1 MNPIIVANWKMNP
14 QTLKGAF
21 ELTKAV
27 RKGVRSA
34 NANVVLCPPYV
45 FIPQLLAAK
54 NMEIG
59 AQNCS
64 WQEQGPL
71 TGEVS
76 PRQLKDLGCSYVILG
91 HSERKKELGE
101 TLAMVQRK
109 VAAAL
114 TAKLRVILCVESVA
128 ELRTL
133 KKKVRSFKNV
143 AVVYEP
149 SFAIS
154 TQGGRRVAPRHI
166 AAMVS
171 RLKKV
176 AGRNVPVLYGGSVDA
191 KSMRDIM
198 TKGNVQGALVGAA
211 SLKAKEFIALVKN
224 AL

>member
-1 MNPIIVANWKMNP
+1 MRHPVFPKSAYNGGSTLVKPHAWRTKDMNPIIVANWKMNP

-76 PRQLKDLGCSYVILG
+76 PRQ
-91 HSERKKELGE
+91 
-101 TLAMVQRK
+101 
-109 VAAAL
+109 
-114 TAKLRVILCVESVA
+114 
-128 ELRTL
+128 
-133 KKKVRSFKNV
+133 
-143 AVVYEP
+143 
-149 SFAIS
+149 
-154 TQGGRRVAPRHI
+154 
-166 AAMVS
+166 
-171 RLKKV
+171 
-176 AGRNVPVLYGGSVDA
+176 
-191 KSMRDIM
+191 
-198 TKGNVQGALVGAA
+198 
-211 SLKAKEFIALVKN
+211 
-224 AL
+224 